1 MQSLNNLISQ
11 ISHIIGNPDSVP
23 MKRLIRELIISTRV
37 SLIAKSYNNR
47 RYIDKSMTQKIVLS
61 LIDVRASDFQP
72 VNAFKDRPIK
82 RTAIKVPKAI
92 RFDNGIPFTS
102 VRTNGVEN
110 PYEIPF
116 VRQSVSKFY
125 KNNPIGKCGIMYDY
139 INGYIYLNNLHNPNF
154 DSIES
159 IVIEAVF
166 NEPNLI
172 IIGNS
177 VDGFS
182 YGIDDNEDFPIPS
195 DLIDSLIDIVVNK
208 IRNKEFDDN
217 TINKEVLTKS

>member
-37 SLIAKSYNNR
+37 SLITKSYNNR
-47 RYIDKSMTQKIVLS
+47 RYVDKSMTQKIVLS

-72 VNAFKDRPIK
+72 VNGFKDRPIK
-82 RTAIKVPKAI
+82 RTAIKVPNVI

-102 VRTNGVEN
+102 IRTNGVEN
-110 PYEIPF
+110 TYEIPF
-116 VRQSVSKFY
+116 VRQGVSKFY
-125 KNNPIGKCGIMYDY
+125 KNNPIGKCGITYDY

-159 IVIEAVF
+159 IVVEAVF

-195 DLIDSLIDIVVNK
+195 DLIDPLIDIVVNK